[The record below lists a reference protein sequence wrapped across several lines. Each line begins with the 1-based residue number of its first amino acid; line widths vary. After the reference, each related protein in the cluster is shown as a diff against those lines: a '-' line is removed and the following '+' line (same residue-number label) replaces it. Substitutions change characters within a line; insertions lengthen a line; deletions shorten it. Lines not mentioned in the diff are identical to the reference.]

1 MGTVATVMIF
11 GIIAYYIYKKKFEIT
26 GRYMVTLV
34 IFTALLCC
42 FCLPAMHERYAYL
55 PEVLA
60 IVYAVFSYKRIS
72 ICASLQVIA
81 MITYSRYLFGSTVLT
96 LWPLS
101 IAMLVT
107 IMIVGY
113 DLFLQMKNTEIIT
126 VTAPNESSETETEAV
141 SG

>member
-1 MGTVATVMIF
+1 
-11 GIIAYYIYKKKFEIT
+11 
-26 GRYMVTLV
+26 
-34 IFTALLCC
+34 
-42 FCLPAMHERYAYL
+42 MHERYAYL

-113 DLFLQMKNTEIIT
+113 DLFLQMKDTEIIA
-126 VTAPNESSETETEAV
+126 VTAPIESSETETEAV